1 MEAKMKSRL
10 FPCLLFAFVERVG
23 LRSQSVGL
31 SESLD
36 YSVELPQESLLAHLC
51 LSWEYASPNA
61 QSQVE
66 SLWSTYRVRE
76 GLFFLH
82 LFPGMLLGQQRH
94 HELPLTSRVPGK
106 KTLLP
111 MEPLIENLGR
121 ITQLSSQVL
130 AVRGG
135 KGRDKIS
142 NAHAHSCTQQACAYT
157 SFILCRIPAIC
168 FCISQHTYF

>member
-23 LRSQSVGL
+23 LRSQTVGL

-82 LFPGMLLGQQRH
+82 LFPGLLLGQQRH

-111 MEPLIENLGR
+111 YGAIDRKPWKNHTALI
-121 ITQLSSQVL
+121 
-130 AVRGG
+130 
-135 KGRDKIS
+135 
-142 NAHAHSCTQQACAYT
+142 T
-157 SFILCRIPAIC
+157 SPGLKRRERKR
-168 FCISQHTYF
+168 